1 MVNRQLLYQKTASF
15 LQAKNYK
22 LLVSQQL
29 SKNHDHP
36 AGPEPNKNIPKGQT
50 AYSKAKELSSF
61 KKVIPAK
68 GHEVHFA
75 VTFVLS

>member
-1 MVNRQLLYQKTASF
+1 MHRSCRLKIINF
-15 LQAKNYK
+15 
-22 LLVSQQL
+22 LVSQQL
-29 SKNHDHP
+29 SKKHDHP